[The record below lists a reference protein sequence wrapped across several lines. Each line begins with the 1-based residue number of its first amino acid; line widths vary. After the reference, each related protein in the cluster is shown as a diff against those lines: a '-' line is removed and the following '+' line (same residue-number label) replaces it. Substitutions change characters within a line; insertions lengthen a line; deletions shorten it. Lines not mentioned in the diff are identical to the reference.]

1 MTNVDIK
8 KYLGGI
14 LKDYEYDQEQTG
26 NDRSGEMEALKIA
39 TSKFSNPWKR
49 LSEGKKPVKKG
60 RFLCVIKPEK
70 NITAPFIFD
79 ICSYTPEDGFY
90 TTSNNHIYII
100 KPNVIAW
107 TQIPYYFHEEKGSL
121 TAGPEIEYKDSVTET
136 TESEDV
142 TIQYDA
148 EKIEP
153 AIINSE
159 TAE

>member
-8 KYLGGI
+8 KYLGNI

-49 LSEGKKPVKKG
+49 VSEKKPVKKG

-79 ICSYTPEDGFY
+79 ICIYTPEDGFF

-107 TQIPYYFHEEKGSL
+107 TQIPYYFHEENGSL
-121 TAGPEIEYKDSVTET
+121 TAGPVTET
-136 TESEDV
+136 TESEGV
-142 TIQYDA
+142 TIKYYDD
-148 EKIEP
+148 KIEP
-153 AIINSE
+153 AVINSE